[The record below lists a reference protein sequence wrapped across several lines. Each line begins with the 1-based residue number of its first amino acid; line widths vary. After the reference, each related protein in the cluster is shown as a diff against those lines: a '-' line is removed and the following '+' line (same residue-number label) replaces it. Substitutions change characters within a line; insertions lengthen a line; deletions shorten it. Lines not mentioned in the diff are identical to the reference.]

1 MSISIPFFSVLI
13 ITALAYIILCLY
25 ILRRDEPLGAER
37 WMVAYSLWSVF
48 LAGALAL
55 SDTGMY
61 LFGYASGLWLALAS
75 FGGLCLL
82 GGLTFQYLELN
93 GATIWLGAILPVISI
108 LFLADFQDQA
118 LGLRE
123 LTWQAAIHT
132 TAGWLPLAAALGWG
146 IAGFALIAVT
156 FNSVTEARLPLQAN
170 RRLWWVIALSAIL
183 VGEAVA
189 MWSIGPLTIVGQSLR
204 VIGVLIA
211 VYTTTVHDLADIRS
225 LVRAGLG
232 NALFV
237 AIISLITI
245 LGISLAFFLFGRLPL
260 LQWQIAVGLIIVLLA
275 IIYQRLQPS
284 LTKLVQRA
292 VLAAGYDT
300 AQIVADYSNRVANL
314 LDIDELAITMG
325 LTLAQAVQSS
335 RLALL
340 LITPKDKFTQADL
353 LIGAGKLPTAPYQ
366 FDNNSPYLKTLTSS
380 RRPLLQYTLDY
391 SPQFKTI
398 QSAERAWLND
408 LSIDVYVP
416 IFDGE
421 TLSGIV
427 AIGARQSGDPYRARE
442 LELLSAI
449 ADQTSVALKN
459 ARLVT
464 RLRIINE
471 EMSILNEGMRELNK
485 DLADKNE
492 LLRQMDK
499 VKTDF
504 INIAS
509 HELRTP
515 LTKIRGY
522 TDIMAEMNHDNTMD
536 KDQVD
541 MVTQQLKKAGD
552 RLEEVIAQMLDV
564 SQLDVEAMRLTFLN
578 TSVDAILRIASD
590 SFNQAL
596 KERNIT
602 LTLQGTT
609 TLPSIQGDFQRL
621 SQTFREIIGNAI
633 KFTPDG
639 GRIDI
644 HANHL
649 PANFDKDRPDAIEI
663 VVADTGVGI
672 DPSHHELIF
681 EKFFRVGSTSLHSTG
696 ATKFMGAG
704 PGLGLTIA
712 RGVIKGHGGQIWV
725 DSEGFDREKCP
736 GSQFH
741 VVLPLAPVVPA
752 SNQKPTAP
760 A

>member
-1 MSISIPFFSVLI
+1 MSTNIPLFTALVV
-13 ITALAYIILCLY
+13 TALAYVILFFY

-37 WMVAYSLWSVF
+37 WMVAYSLWSVL

-55 SDTGMY
+55 SDTQM
-61 LFGYASGLWLALAS
+61 LMLNYASGIWLALAS

-82 GGLTFQYLELN
+82 GGLTFQFLELN
-93 GATIWLGAILPVISI
+93 RANFWLGAALPVMGI
-108 LFLADFQDQA
+108 LLWADFQDPA

-123 LTWQAAIHT
+123 MTWQAAIHEGG
-132 TAGWLPLAAALGWG
+132 AWLPLAAALGWG
-146 IAGFALIAVT
+146 IAGFALIAIT
-156 FNSVTEARLPLQAN
+156 FNSVTEAHLPLQAN
-170 RRLWWVIALSAIL
+170 RRLWWVIALSVIL
-183 VGEAVA
+183 VSEAVA
-189 MWSIGPLTIVGQSLR
+189 MWSLGPFTIAGQGLR

-211 VYTTTVHDLADIRS
+211 AYATINHDLADIRS
-225 LVRAGLG
+225 LVRAGIG
-232 NALFV
+232 NAFFV
-237 AIISLITI
+237 VMLTLIT
-245 LGISLAFFLFGRLPL
+245 LGAIALSVIFINRLPAPL
-260 LQWQIAVGLIIVLLA
+260 WQLAVGGAALVLA
-275 IIYQRLQPS
+275 VIYQVVRPRLMQV
-284 LTKLVQRA
+284 VQRV

-300 AQIVADYSNRVANL
+300 AQIVADYSKRVANL
-314 LDIDELAITMG
+314 LDIDELTITMG
-325 LTLAQAVQSS
+325 MTLAQAVQSS
-335 RLALL
+335 RLALVV
-340 LITPKDKFTQADL
+340 ITPGANFIQADV
-353 LIGAGKLPTAPYQ
+353 LIGAGKLPTTAYQ
-366 FDNNSPYLKTLTSS
+366 FDNNSPFLKTLTGSK
-380 RRPLLQYTLDY
+380 RPLLQYTIDY
-391 SPQFKTI
+391 SPQFRTV
-398 QSAERAWLND
+398 QAAERAWLND
-408 LSIDVYVP
+408 LSMDVYVP
-416 IFDGE
+416 VFDGE
-421 TLSGIV
+421 TLSGIMAV
-427 AIGARQSGDPYRARE
+427 GARQSGDPYRARE

-471 EMSILNEGMRELNK
+471 EMRILNEGMRELNT
-485 DLADKNE
+485 DLADKHE
-492 LLRQMDK
+492 RLRQMDK

-522 TDIMAEMNHDNTMD
+522 TDILTEMNHDNTID
-536 KDQVD
+536 KEQVD
-541 MVTQQLKKAGD
+541 MVTGQLKKASD
-552 RLEEVIAQMLDV
+552 RLEEVVTQMLDV

-596 KERNIT
+596 KERRLK
-602 LTLQGTT
+602 LTLQGAT
-609 TLPSIQGDFQRL
+609 TLPPIQGDFQRL
-621 SQTFREIIGNAI
+621 VQAFREIIGNAV

-639 GRIDI
+639 GCIDI
-644 HANHL
+644 YANHL
-649 PANFDKDRPDAIEI
+649 PANDEKERPDAVEI

-681 EKFFRVGSTSLHSTG
+681 EKFFRVGSVSLHSTG
-696 ATKFMGAG
+696 NSKFMGAG

-725 DSEGFDREKCP
+725 ESDGFDRENCP

-741 VVLPLAPVVPA
+741 VVLPLVPMSA
-752 SNQKPTAP
+752 SNQKSSAP